1 MNRKEFTS
9 ALHKLLNFMEYELS
23 MHNMNPVLG
32 DVMRSTEEQNRLFQE
47 KKSQCDGINRRSYHQ
62 LGRAADIWIVAK
74 NRADLVDPT
83 KEIPETWDRIREYW
97 LSLGGERMI
106 PWDACHFEG

>member
-1 MNRKEFTS
+1 MNRKEFTFNLARLLDYMAN
-9 ALHKLLNFMEYELS
+9 ALSDHEMW
-23 MHNMNPVLG
+23 PVIG
-32 DVMRSTEEQNRLFQE
+32 DVYRSAEEQNRLFHS
-47 KKSQCDGINRRSYHQ
+47 KKSKCDGVNIRSYHQ

-74 NRADLVDPT
+74 GRTDLVDPT
-83 KEIPETWDRIREYW
+83 KEIPETWDKIRNYW